1 MMEPAKQGASYKTT
15 RVMAEKRM
23 QVWEDLRLD
32 QFMPPLHFILVVCEK
47 CGKCASLLARLPAP
61 STPVLSSNH

>member
-1 MMEPAKQGASYKTT
+1 
-15 RVMAEKRM
+15 MAEKRM

-32 QFMPPLHFILVVCEK
+32 QFMPPLHSILVVCEK